1 MKSTPPLP
9 VPADL
14 LIPQKLPM
22 QVVERLVAREGSEA
36 VLETALPAKSLF
48 AGEDGLLHPAAL
60 LEMIAQGYA
69 ALRGWESLV
78 GGLPPKMGYLTA
90 VKSFEAPGCARAGEQ
105 LTVVVREG
113 GSVGDFSIAE
123 GEVFR
128 SGELLA
134 RASIRVWTPPDG
146 EGGAL

>member
-1 MKSTPPLP
+1 MISAPPLP

-22 QVVERLVAREGSEA
+22 RVVEKLVARNDGEA
-36 VLETALPAKSLF
+36 VLETALPAGSLF

-69 ALRGWESLV
+69 ALRGWESLT

-90 VKSFEAPGCARAGEQ
+90 VKSFEAPGFARAGDR
-105 LTVVVREG
+105 LTVVIREG
-113 GSVGDFSIAE
+113 GSVGDFGIAE
-123 GEVFR
+123 GEVLR

-134 RASIRVWTPPDG
+134 RASIRVWTPPD
-146 EGGAL
+146 EGAGAP